1 MLFMV
6 VLLRPFMSTQ
16 VCRRVED
23 VLFLQPQ
30 GICLKCHF
38 SVGLLD
44 CLLDEMMQQTELSYI
59 C

>member
-1 MLFMV
+1 MV
-6 VLLRPFMSTQ
+6 VLLRPIMSTQ
-16 VCRRVED
+16 VYRRVED

-30 GICLKCHF
+30 GICLKWNF

-44 CLLDEMMQQTELSYI
+44 CLLDEMMQQTEVSYI